1 MQQLANTRGMST
13 NFFKNLPVHFYLFTT
28 LYMIYSML
36 TEKIPNIIMSKR
48 YIYIYIYIYIYL
60 YIKDILKRR
69 SCFIYYTKGFFLRH
83 KTNAAINSTRDI
95 LFHLSFIFFQ
105 QTHFCY
111 RPFIPSCFLIFLK
124 NSFFLTRAMADTK

>member
-1 MQQLANTRGMST
+1 MPQLANTRGMST
-13 NFFKNLPVHFYLFTT
+13 NFFKNLPVHLYLFTT
-28 LYMIYSML
+28 LYMVYSML
-36 TEKIPNIIMSKR
+36 TEKNPKHNYVKKKKKNPKM
-48 YIYIYIYIYIYL
+48 YL

-69 SCFIYYTKGFFLRH
+69 SCFIYYTQRFFLRH

-111 RPFIPSCFLIFLK
+111 RPFISSCFLIFLK
-124 NSFFLTRAMADTK
+124 NSFFLPRAMADTK